1 VFTGKEGK
9 GLNVAVSGSEAN
21 NMPLQ
26 AARLIQR
33 FKESNDIDFEKDWKL
48 VTIFI
53 GRISLFHKSYAT
65 L

>member
-1 VFTGKEGK
+1 MFTGKEGK